1 MIVWRSK
8 DWSLSVKLPVIVCLV
23 VVGVAG
29 VIGGGVVSK
38 QRLELHEALSDQAL
52 LLAKWVAASVA
63 EPLLRNDVWSAY
75 RILRQVTVEGAGAKG
90 HVLTAMVLDPEGN
103 VVAHLH
109 PGDNPVGL
117 PLLVRDDGEA
127 ELLASALAA
136 RTPAVV
142 RDPLGEFIEAA
153 APVFSGSK
161 RLGVVRVRLSTEQ
174 LSAATAEAAQ
184 VVLALALGLALAGSL
199 VGIWLSLRAVRPLHQ
214 LADAMARL
222 GNGDPGLRQRDKGD
236 EIARLGDVFRRMAS
250 EVAEKQ
256 QLERDL
262 AQSEKA
268 AALGR
273 IAAGVAHEVN
283 NPLAGI
289 LNCISTIKDHPEQP
303 GLVDRYLPVIERGLL
318 RIRGIVQDLLV
329 EQRAEN
335 ADEIDGGSCLDEV
348 RELIM
353 AEAEARGIAL
363 SWDNRV
369 PNEVRFNRPRLQQ
382 ALLNLCRNAMQAMPD
397 GGRLRFQA
405 VADDGQLEMEIED
418 TGIGIA
424 AENLPRLFDPFF
436 SLTTGGT
443 GLGLW
448 ITLRLIQSMS
458 GTIEV
463 RSEPGQGSTFRI
475 EIPLSEEIVGSS
487 QQ

>member
-1 MIVWRSK
+1 MILWRSK
-8 DWSLSVKLPVIVCLV
+8 DWSLAVKLPVIVCLV
-23 VVGVAG
+23 VVGVAS

-52 LLAKWVAASVA
+52 LLAKWVAGGVA

-75 RILRQVTVEGAGAKG
+75 RILRQVAVEGAGPQG
-90 HVLTAMVLDPEGN
+90 HLLTAMVLDPEGN

-117 PLLVRDDGEA
+117 PLPVRDHREA
-127 ELLASALAA
+127 ESLTLALAA
-136 RTPAVV
+136 RTPAVMQ
-142 RDPLGEFIEAA
+142 DPLGEFVEAA
-153 APVFSGSK
+153 VPVFSATK

-174 LSAATAEAAQ
+174 LSKATAEATQ
-184 VVLALALGLALAGSL
+184 VVLALAFGLALAGSL
-199 VGIWLSLRAVRPLHQ
+199 VGIWLSLRAVRPLHD

-222 GNGDPGLRQRDKGD
+222 GNDDPGPWRRDKGD
-236 EIARLGDVFRRMAS
+236 EIARLGEAFRRMAS

-335 ADEIDGGSCLDEV
+335 ADEIDGGACLDEV

-353 AEAEARGIAL
+353 AEAEGRGIAL
-363 SWDNRV
+363 NWDNQV

-405 VADDGQLEMEIED
+405 VAGDGQLRVEIED
-418 TGIGIA
+418 TGVGIA

-458 GTIEV
+458 GIIEV

-475 EIPLSEEIVGSS
+475 EIPVAEEIVGPS